1 MISNIEYLPKEEAR
15 FMKIP
20 SSKAIENWT
29 QNSLGKGLDNAKFQ
43 DAYIWQEF
51 RTMAASAN
59 KEVVNR

>member
-43 DAYIWQEF
+43 DAYI
-51 RTMAASAN
+51 
-59 KEVVNR
+59 